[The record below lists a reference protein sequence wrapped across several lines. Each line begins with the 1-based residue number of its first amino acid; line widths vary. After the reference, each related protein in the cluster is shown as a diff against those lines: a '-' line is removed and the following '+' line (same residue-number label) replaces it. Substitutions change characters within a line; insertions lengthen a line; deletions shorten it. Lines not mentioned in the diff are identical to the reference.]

1 MKITLVE
8 TTPLQIPLRRPFKTA
23 KAEQQNASVVII
35 KLHTD
40 AGIIGIGESDPR
52 PHITGETVDS
62 VLAAV
67 SGYLTPAV
75 RGMELSAVDDIGKIC
90 AQMDRV
96 LVSNPSAKAGIDIAA
111 YDALGKWKGVPVHSL
126 LGQKQRETLQSC
138 GFSDLGTREEAEE
151 DAEKCKRL
159 GCKNFK
165 IKVGRNWVTDLERL
179 DAVRL
184 ILGTEVDVIAD
195 PNQAWSVEQSIE
207 VLKEAKSHLT
217 VCEQPT
223 PWDDLLG
230 LATIAKDV
238 DVPIIADEAVRSPS
252 DAAILLRLKAADM
265 VNVKH
270 LKSGGLRRAS
280 EIAEILQNAGVE
292 CMIGS
297 TMETSVSS
305 AASMHL
311 GLACPNLKYFDV
323 APPTDFLIEDIAD
336 GLQWNGLEVK
346 PNDRPGL
353 GLELRE
359 GILAKYAIRRPHSL

>member
-8 TTPLQIPLRRPFKTA
+8 TIPLRIPLRTPFKTA
-23 KAEQQNASVVII
+23 KAEQQSASVVLT

-40 AGIIGIGESDPR
+40 AGIIGIGECDPR

-67 SGYLTPAV
+67 SGYLTPAIS
-75 RGMELSAVDDIGKIC
+75 GMELSTVDDIEKIC

-111 YDALGKWKGVPVHSL
+111 YDALGKTKGVPVHSL
-126 LGQKQRETLQSC
+126 LGHRQRETLSSC
-138 GFSDLGTREEAEE
+138 GFSDLGSREEAQE
-151 DAEKCKRL
+151 DARRCKKL

-165 IKVGRNWVTDLERL
+165 MKVGRDWIADVKRL
-179 DAVRL
+179 DAVRQ
-184 ILGTEVDVIAD
+184 ILGNEIDLIID
-195 PNQAWSVEQSIE
+195 PNQAWSVEQSIS
-207 VLKEAKSHLT
+207 VLREAKSRLT
-217 VCEQPT
+217 ACEQPT

-230 LATIAKDV
+230 LAAIAQDV
-238 DVPIIADEAVRSPS
+238 GVRIIADEAVRSPS
-252 DAAILLRLKAADM
+252 DAAVLLRLKAADM
-265 VNVKH
+265 VNIKH
-270 LKSGGLRRAS
+270 LKSGGLRRGF
-280 EIAEILQNAGVE
+280 EIAEILRNRGIE

-305 AASMHL
+305 AASVHL
-311 GLACPNLKYFDV
+311 GLACRNLKYFDV

-336 GLQWNGLEVK
+336 GLHWDGLDVK
-346 PNDRPGL
+346 ANDQPGL

-359 GILAKYAIRRPHSL
+359 ALVSKYAIS

>member
-1 MKITLVE
+1 MKITQVE
-8 TTPLQIPLRRPFKTA
+8 TIALKIPLRTPFKTA
-23 KAEQQNASVVII
+23 KAEQKNASVVLI

-40 AGIIGIGESDPR
+40 AGVIGIGECDPR

-62 VLAAV
+62 VLGVV

-75 RGMELSAVDDIGKIC
+75 RGVELSEVDDIEKIC
-90 AQMDRV
+90 AQMDQV

-111 YDALGKWKGVPVHSL
+111 YDALGKRKGVPAYSL
-126 LGQKQRETLQSC
+126 LGQKWRETLESC
-138 GFSDLGTREEAEE
+138 GFSDLGTREEAEQ
-151 DAEKCKRL
+151 DAQRCKRL

-165 IKVGRNWVTDLERL
+165 IKVARDWITDLDRI
-179 DAVRL
+179 DAVRSVLGSEIDL
-184 ILGTEVDVIAD
+184 IVD
-195 PNQAWSVEQSIE
+195 PNQAWSVEQSIK
-207 VLKEAKSHLT
+207 VLREAKSKLT
-217 VCEQPT
+217 ACEQPI

-230 LATIAKDV
+230 LARIAQDV
-238 DVPIIADEAVRSPS
+238 DVPIVADEAVRSPY
-252 DAAILLRLKAADM
+252 DAAVLLRLKAADM
-265 VNVKH
+265 VNIKH
-270 LKSGGLRRAS
+270 LKSGGLLRGS
-280 EIAEILQNAGVE
+280 EIAEILQKGGVE

-323 APPTDFLIEDIAD
+323 APPTDFLIEDIAE

-359 GILAKYAIRRPHSL
+359 GILSKYAR

>member
-8 TTPLQIPLRRPFKTA
+8 TIPLQIPLRRPFKTA
-23 KAEQQNASVVII
+23 KAEQQNASVVLV

-40 AGIIGIGESDPR
+40 AGIIGIGECDPR

-75 RGMELSAVDDIGKIC
+75 RGMELSAVDDIEKIC

-111 YDALGKWKGVPVHSL
+111 YDALGIRKGVPVHSL
-126 LGQKQRETLQSC
+126 LGQRRRETLQSC
-138 GFSDLGTREEAEE
+138 GFSDLGTREEAEQ
-151 DAEKCKRL
+151 DAQRCKKL

-165 IKVGRNWVTDLERL
+165 IKVARNWTKDLDRL
-179 DAVRL
+179 RAVRS
-184 ILGTEVDVIAD
+184 ILGPEVGLIVD
-195 PNQAWSVEQSIE
+195 PNQAWSVERSIK
-207 VLKEAKSHLT
+207 VLKEAKSQLS
-217 VCEQPT
+217 VCEQPI

-230 LATIAKDV
+230 LATIAQEV
-238 DVPIIADEAVRSPS
+238 DAPIIADESVRSPS
-252 DAAILLRLKAADM
+252 DAKVLLRLKAANM
-265 VNVKH
+265 VNIKH
-270 LKSGGLRRAS
+270 LKSGGLCRAS
-280 EIAEILQNAGVE
+280 EIAEILHKGGVE

-297 TMETSVSS
+297 TMETGVSS
-305 AASMHL
+305 AASVHF

-336 GLQWNGLEVK
+336 GLQWSGLEVK
-346 PNDRPGL
+346 TNDRPGL
-353 GLELRE
+353 GLRLRE
-359 GILAKYAIRRPHSL
+359 EILSKYAIS